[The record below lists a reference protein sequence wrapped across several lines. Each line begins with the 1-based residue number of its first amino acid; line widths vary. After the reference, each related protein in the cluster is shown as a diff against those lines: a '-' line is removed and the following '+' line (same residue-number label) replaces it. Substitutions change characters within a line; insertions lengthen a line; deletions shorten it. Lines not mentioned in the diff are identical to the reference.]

1 MIFCKQTMS
10 FNDFETIYAR
20 RNDRV
25 NLRFITKSEAVN
37 RIGNTDLRE

>member
-25 NLRFITKSEAVN
+25 NLRFITKSEPVN